1 MCCTSIKL
9 WVYFG
14 SSTFQKYFTQR
25 DDFITL
31 ILTTFSRTYVF
42 HSRRN
47 LVKIWCNK
55 YGILLHNL
63 IDKLPTLLVNYIF
76 WINTF
81 LLSFANGISS
91 HFRLYFLLAQ
101 QREAAAVTKTLAI
114 TSWTELTKS
123 VYHFFCRFKLIIHK
137 HYPFLPV
144 LTQSFVFIRVFISS
158 SQNSTTVFSANSSIL
173 ITCVN
178 WSKLLL

>member
-14 SSTFQKYFTQR
+14 SSTFQRYFIQR
-25 DDFITL
+25 DDFITI

-42 HSRRN
+42 HPRH
-47 LVKIWCNK
+47 LVKICSNK
-55 YGILLHNL
+55 YGIILHNL
-63 IDKLPTLLVNYIF
+63 IDILPTLLVNYIF

-123 VYHFFCRFKLIIHK
+123 VYHFFHRYKLIIIHK
-137 HYPFLPV
+137 HFPFLPV

-158 SQNSTTVFSANSSIL
+158 SWLFISFYFH
-173 ITCVN
+173 
-178 WSKLLL
+178 KLLNSIFCWF